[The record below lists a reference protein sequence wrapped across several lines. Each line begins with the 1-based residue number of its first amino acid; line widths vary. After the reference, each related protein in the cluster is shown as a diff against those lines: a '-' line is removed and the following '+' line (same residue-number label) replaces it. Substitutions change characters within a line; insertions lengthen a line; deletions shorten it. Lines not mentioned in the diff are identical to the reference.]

1 MATLDEE
8 RLKMKTL
15 IESFIEREE
24 EEDMIHIPRRHIGV
38 ITDNE
43 CDPHVQMRFKIHSVK
58 EIYSD
63 LQMYYD
69 SQEDLVEFTLRK
81 PATVQYYAL
90 FQQLYAYFGFKG
102 DAQLYYRNPAP
113 GINPATALIK
123 IDGQEDIDKMVD
135 AHAHKRTKICF
146 ISEVLN
152 LKPSEND
159 EF

>member
-1 MATLDEE
+1 MQ
-8 RLKMKTL
+8 
-15 IESFIEREE
+15 
-24 EEDMIHIPRRHIGV
+24 
-38 ITDNE
+38 
-43 CDPHVQMRFKIHSVK
+43 HVQMRFKIHSVK

-113 GINPATALIK
+113 GINPATALVK

-135 AHAHKRTKICF
+135 VHAHKRTKICHLYIVNGLGF
-146 ISEVLN
+146 
-152 LKPSEND
+152 ND
-159 EF
+159 ENGYHWIPEEGFYLPYEQDPVSGSVAEEDELDDTSPEMKKQHADE